1 MKNSIT
7 FSIDG
12 VPVSLN
18 QLLNMK
24 TRSYH
29 QYNNYKK
36 DWTERLV
43 LRTKQ
48 LKPKS
53 PFTKVKL
60 KLVSHRHLFLDYDNL
75 VGAMKPIVD
84 GLVTAGLF
92 INDKYETTGQW
103 DVDEK
108 KIPKK
113 QQGFVE
119 IEITED

>member
-12 VPVSLN
+12 IPVSLN

-36 DWTERLV
+36 DWTERIV

-48 LKPKS
+48 LKPKK
-53 PFTKVKL
+53 PFERIRL
-60 KLVSHRHLFLDYDNL
+60 KIVSHRHLFLDYDNL
-75 VGAMKPIVD
+75 VGAMKPIAD
-84 GLVTAGLF
+84 ALVEAGIF
-92 INDKYETTGQW
+92 IDDKFTTTGQW
-103 DVDEK
+103 DVSQV

-119 IEITED
+119 IEIRED

>member
-1 MKNSIT
+1 
-7 FSIDG
+7 
-12 VPVSLN
+12 
-18 QLLNMK
+18 
-24 TRSYH
+24 
-29 QYNNYKK
+29 
-36 DWTERLV
+36 
-43 LRTKQ
+43 
-48 LKPKS
+48 
-53 PFTKVKL
+53 VKL

-92 INDKYETTGQW
+92 INDKYTTTGQW
-103 DVDEK
+103 NVDQK